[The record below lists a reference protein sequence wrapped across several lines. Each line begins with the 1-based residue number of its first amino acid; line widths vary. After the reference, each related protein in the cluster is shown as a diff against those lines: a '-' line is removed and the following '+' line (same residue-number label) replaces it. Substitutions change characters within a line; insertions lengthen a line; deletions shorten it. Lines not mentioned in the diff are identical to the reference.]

1 MSQITNLL
9 DELKR
14 SHNGEPWHGP
24 SLHTV
29 LNGITAEQAASR
41 ALPTAHSIWELVLH
55 IGAWEKV
62 MTQRLEGLATQ
73 EPDEGDFPPVTDT
86 TEEAWTKTLV
96 WLDSTHEEL
105 LNRVAKMNDA
115 DLEQIV
121 VGKDYTAGFMLH
133 GVVNHS
139 TYHAGQISLLKKAFE

>member
-14 SHNGEPWHGP
+14 IHNGEPWHGP
-24 SLHTV
+24 SLRTV
-29 LNGITAEQAASR
+29 LTGVLAKQAAAR
-41 ALPTAHSIWELVLH
+41 PLPTAHSIWELVLH

-62 MTQRLEGLATQ
+62 MTDRLEGQATE

-86 TEEAWTKTLV
+86 TEEAWARTLA
-96 WLDSTHEEL
+96 WLDTTHEEL
-105 LNRVAKMNDA
+105 LNRVAQMNDA
-115 DLEQIV
+115 DLEQGV
-121 VGKDYTAGFMLH
+121 VGKDYTTGFMLH

-139 TYHAGQISLLKKAFE
+139 AYHAAQISLLKKAVE